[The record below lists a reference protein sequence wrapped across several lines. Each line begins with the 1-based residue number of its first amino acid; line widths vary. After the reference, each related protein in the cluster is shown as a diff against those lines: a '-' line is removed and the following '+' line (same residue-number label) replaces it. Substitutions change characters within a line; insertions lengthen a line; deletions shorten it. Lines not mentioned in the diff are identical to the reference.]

1 PIFLGIWLRR
11 RSANVGVSTEVLGSV
26 FGILVILLLLVTWV
40 PRNWTLL
47 LDTFTDQPGSFAGA
61 ILLPAPGMAVAYLWA
76 KVWGAQVADRRTYAL
91 EIGIVNGPL
100 AVAVIALSF
109 SGAAKAEADL
119 IPALYS
125 LFVVITASLVTLVF
139 RRAFLRSEQKI

>member
-1 PIFLGIWLRR
+1 MPGLVWVIGAGTVIFG
-11 RSANVGVSTEVLGSV
+11 GVIAYV
-26 FGILVILLLLVTWV
+26 VTW
-40 PRNWTLL
+40 RYGWGL
-47 LDTFTDQPGSFAGA
+47 A
-61 ILLPAPGMAVAYLWA
+61 ILLPVLGMAVAYLWA
-76 KVWGAQVADRRTYAL
+76 KVWGAQVADLRTYAL

-125 LFVVITASLVTLVF
+125 LFVVITASLVTMVF
-139 RRAFLRSEQKI
+139 RRAFLRSEQKIPELL